1 MRLLSFRDPLEKTSF
16 DPGGVIFATSV
27 LMSALLKSKRQ
38 NLSVKTEHYWLVEVN
53 LIPFD

>member
-38 NLSVKTEHYWLVEVN
+38 DLSVKTEYYWLVEVN